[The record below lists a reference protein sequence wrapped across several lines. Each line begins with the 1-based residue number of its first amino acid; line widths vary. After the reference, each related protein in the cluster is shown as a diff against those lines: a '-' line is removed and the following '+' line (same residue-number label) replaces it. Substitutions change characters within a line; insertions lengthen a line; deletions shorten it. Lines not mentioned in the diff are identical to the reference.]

1 MTSRCAPGLLM
12 AGWLVLSGGFS
23 SAFAGDLLRPGLMAR
38 GHAVLSE
45 VRMGLTAQDP
55 VSPER
60 GTVNLSGLILF
71 NRPFQPGGAPAA
83 FMPLPHLGY
92 SLNLAGKTSHLHAGL
107 TWRLDL
113 TRSLFVE
120 ASLGGALH
128 DGVVGRYAAEG
139 RNALGC
145 RALFREAASLGYR
158 LENGWTITATVEHLS
173 NGGRCDA
180 NRGLTNVGV
189 MLGYQF

>member
-1 MTSRCAPGLLM
+1 MTLRCLSGLLM
-12 AGWLVLSGGFS
+12 AGWLVLSGGLFP
-23 SAFAGDLLRPGLMAR
+23 AFAGDAPRPGPVMR
-38 GHAVLSE
+38 GHTVLSE

-71 NRPFQPGGAPAA
+71 NRPFQPGGVPSA
-83 FMPLPHLGY
+83 FVPLPHIGY
-92 SLNLAGKTSHLHAGL
+92 ALNLAGKTSHVHVGL

-113 TRSLFVE
+113 THALFAE
-120 ASLGGALH
+120 ASLGVALH

-158 LENGWTITATVEHLS
+158 LESGWTITATAEHLS

-180 NRGLTNVGV
+180 NRGLTNLGV
-189 MLGYQF
+189 MVGYRF